1 MTIKSYTIARV
12 TELGPEPLGDEL
24 MTLRQARLMRV
35 RMMRMLRGNKYVV
48 LNVPTWLGQEEEF
61 KLP

>member
-12 TELGPEPLGDEL
+12 TELGPEPLGNEL

-48 LNVPTWLGQEEEF
+48 INLPTYQGAET
-61 KLP
+61 

>member
-12 TELGPEPLGDEL
+12 TDLGPELMGNEL

-35 RMMRMLRGNKYVV
+35 RMMRMLRGTQYVV
-48 LNVPTWLGQEEEF
+48 VNVPTYFGHEEEI

>member
-12 TELGPEPLGDEL
+12 TELGPEPLGTEP

-48 LNVPTWLGQEEEF
+48 LNVPTWLGHEEEF

>member
-48 LNVPTWLGQEEEF
+48 LNLTTYQGAET
-61 KLP
+61 

>member
-12 TELGPEPLGDEL
+12 TELGPEPLGTEL

-48 LNVPTWLGQEEEF
+48 LNLATYQGAET
-61 KLP
+61 